1 MSANQ
6 PNANLLLASAPAP
19 TINEATA
26 NEAPTEP
33 TNAAAAPKATTS
45 ASAGRSSPNY
55 STVQDLLVSK
65 AFILASEDAEHGVGQ
80 RGAAFKNALA
90 VSYKTV
96 VAAQLRLDRESYNNA
111 ARIQRSVHHTLGIAD
126 NSLEG
131 AGAGLPSPYPD
142 RNGDALLRRFTGHI
156 CPGVTKFLAFEKQ
169 FPGKSGTDKEIEF
182 TRIAAIYK
190 QRVGHDFIYRAC
202 LEYLRDKPKFLGYMN
217 AEDARIKK
225 RPAGKKKTMEVL
237 KNEAVIQSIAAKS
250 AKDVVSVV
258 ADNDKENIEAKNS
271 FYCGISG
278 LVELGSNYML
288 MQVADEDTKKRM
300 AKVAGETA
308 LMKMEL
314 ELLEM
319 KKKKQKLQ
327 SDEPG
332 GSIDLSG
339 TDVDSEMSTE
349 SSN

>member
-1 MSANQ
+1 MESVKGV
-6 PNANLLLASAPAP
+6 LLSRAP
-19 TINEATA
+19 
-26 NEAPTEP
+26 
-33 TNAAAAPKATTS
+33 
-45 ASAGRSSPNY
+45 
-55 STVQDLLVSK
+55 
-65 AFILASEDAEHGVGQ
+65 
-80 RGAAFKNALA
+80 
-90 VSYKTV
+90 
-96 VAAQLRLDRESYNNA
+96 
-111 ARIQRSVHHTLGIAD
+111 
-126 NSLEG
+126 
-131 AGAGLPSPYPD
+131 
-142 RNGDALLRRFTGHI
+142 
-156 CPGVTKFLAFEKQ
+156 
-169 FPGKSGTDKEIEF
+169 
-182 TRIAAIYK
+182 
-190 QRVGHDFIYRAC
+190 
-202 LEYLRDKPKFLGYMN
+202 LRDKPKFLGYMN

-225 RPAGKKKTMEVL
+225 RPAGKKKTMEVQ

-271 FYCGISG
+271 FYRGISG

-314 ELLEM
+314 ELLKM

-327 SDEPG
+327 SDELG

>member
-26 NEAPTEP
+26 DLAPTEP
-33 TNAAAAPKATTS
+33 TNAAAATKS

-80 RGAAFKNALA
+80 RGAAFKSALA

-111 ARIQRSVHHTLGIAD
+111 ARIQRSVNHTLGIAD
-126 NSLEG
+126 SSLEG

-142 RNGDALLRRFTGHI
+142 RNGDALLRRFKDYI
-156 CPGVTKFLAFEKQ
+156 CPGVTKFEKQ
-169 FPGKSGTDKEIEF
+169 FPGKSGTDKQIEF

-225 RPAGKKKTMEVL
+225 RPAGKKKTMEVQ

-271 FYCGISG
+271 FYRGISG

-308 LMKMEL
+308 LI
-314 ELLEM
+314 LEM